1 MKNRMMLDVFFY
13 IAIPLIAWNF
23 FREHWGDYYTIL
35 FGMVPGVIYTVATFL
50 INKES
55 NITGI
60 FFLSI
65 ITLNFVMN
73 LFSSTAEEE
82 LWNAVWLG
90 YASIVFYSITILI
103 RKPLGIFFFID
114 YAFAKG
120 IPRDKSRAVYRAPE
134 NFHHFIKFTLFL
146 ILREIIVI
154 VVKTTMINEM
164 GVEGFNAIQIT
175 TSVINYAFT
184 GLTIFYVI
192 YILKHIKKA
201 EPEQD
206 LQASPGET

>member
-1 MKNRMMLDVFFY
+1 MKNRMLLDAFFY
-13 IAIPLIAWNF
+13 IGVPLIAWNF

-35 FGMVPGVIYTVATFL
+35 FGMVPGVIYTIVTF
-50 INKES
+50 IVNKEW

-65 ITLNFVMN
+65 ISLNLVMN

-103 RKPLGIFFFID
+103 RKPIGIFFFID
-114 YAFAKG
+114 YAYAKG
-120 IPRDKSRAVYRAPE
+120 KPRAESRALYRAPE

-146 ILREIIVI
+146 IAREIVVI
-154 VVKTTMINEM
+154 VVKTTMINEL
-164 GVEGFNAIQIT
+164 GVEGFNSIQIT
-175 TSVINYAFT
+175 TSVINYIFT

-192 YILKHIKKA
+192 YILKHIKKV
-201 EPEQD
+201 EPEPN
-206 LQASPGET
+206 LQTSPKET